1 MSDEVIIRTE
11 ICFHDPVQNSMLRVG
26 CPEVF
31 LKLPKSEVVKL
42 QSSVVSQD
50 KSVPDIDYSVAAQ
63 FWGLAF
69 TTTFFLWL
77 FAKGIGEILKHVRN
91 A

>member
-1 MSDEVIIRTE
+1 MDKLEFNERNDFPLNSPFGFNGRGESFECNGASVLQPSLV
-11 ICFHDPVQNSMLRVG
+11 HDKP
-26 CPEVF
+26 
-31 LKLPKSEVVKL
+31 
-42 QSSVVSQD
+42 
-50 KSVPDIDYSVAAQ
+50 VPDIDYSVAAQ

-77 FAKGIGEILKHVRN
+77 FAKGIGEILKHVKN

>member
-1 MSDEVIIRTE
+1 MSDEIILKATTCHYNYSHGE
-11 ICFHDPVQNSMLRVG
+11 YG
-26 CPEVF
+26 CNNIN
-31 LKLPKSEVVKL
+31 LKLPRSEVVKL
-42 QSSVVSQD
+42 KSSVVSQD
-50 KSVPDIDYSVAAQ
+50 KPVPDIDYSVAAQ

>member
-1 MSDEVIIRTE
+1 MSDEIILKATT
-11 ICFHDPVQNSMLRVG
+11 CHYNYFHGEYG
-26 CPEVF
+26 CNNIN
-31 LKLPKSEVVKL
+31 LKLPRSEVVKL
-42 QSSVVSQD
+42 QSSVVPQD
-50 KSVPDIDYSVAAQ
+50 KPVPDIDYSVAAQ

>member
-1 MSDEVIIRTE
+1 MSDEVIIRTKY
-11 ICFHDPVQNSMLRVG
+11 CNPNMSFGSPDG
-26 CPEVF
+26 CDKVT

-50 KSVPDIDYSVAAQ
+50 KPVPDIDYSVAAQ

>member
-1 MSDEVIIRTE
+1 MSDDIIINTQLCNPDSATVNPNGCNEVNLKISKAELIKVHASII
-11 ICFHDPVQNSMLRVG
+11 
-26 CPEVF
+26 
-31 LKLPKSEVVKL
+31 SEVKP
-42 QSSVVSQD
+42 
-50 KSVPDIDYSVAAQ
+50 VPDIDYSISAQ

-77 FAKGIGEILKHVRN
+77 FAKGIGEILKLIKN

>member
-1 MSDEVIIRTE
+1 MSDEIILKATT
-11 ICFHDPVQNSMLRVG
+11 CHYNYFHGEYG
-26 CPEVF
+26 CNNIN
-31 LKLPKSEVVKL
+31 LKLPRSEVVKL
-42 QSSVVSQD
+42 KSSVVSQD
-50 KSVPDIDYSVAAQ
+50 KPVPDIDYSVAAQ

>member
-1 MSDEVIIRTE
+1 MSDEIIIRTKF
-11 ICFHDPVQNSMLRVG
+11 CNPNMSFGSPDG
-26 CPEVF
+26 CDDVT
-31 LKLPKSEVVKL
+31 LKLPQSEVTKL
-42 QSSVVSQD
+42 QASVVSQD
-50 KSVPDIDYSVAAQ
+50 KSSPDIDYSVAAQ

-77 FAKGIGEILKHVRN
+77 FAKGIGEILKQVRN

>member
-1 MSDEVIIRTE
+1 MPDELIINATSCSYRGLLGE
-11 ICFHDPVQNSMLRVG
+11 HSCKNIR
-26 CPEVF
+26 
-31 LKLPKSEVVKL
+31 LKLPQSEVVKL

-50 KSVPDIDYSVAAQ
+50 KPVPDIDYSVAAQ

-77 FAKGIGEILKHVRN
+77 FAKGIGEILKQVKN
-91 A
+91 V

>member
-1 MSDEVIIRTE
+1 MSDEVIIKTKF
-11 ICFHDPVQNSMLRVG
+11 CNPNMNSGSQDG
-26 CPEVF
+26 CDEVT
-31 LKLPKSEVVKL
+31 LKLPKTEVAKL

>member
-1 MSDEVIIRTE
+1 MNDFVE
-11 ICFHDPVQNSMLRVG
+11 IKTSLCTVYSCNDVT
-26 CPEVF
+26 
-31 LKLPKSEVVKL
+31 LKLSQSEVVKL
-42 QSSVVSQD
+42 QSSVVSLD
-50 KSVPDIDYSVAAQ
+50 KPVPDIDYSVAAQ